1 MNAAVY
7 ARHMLKGEA
16 SGFTL
21 LRTYIDMVGTD
32 PLFPGPTP
40 GLLEAVEA
48 TVEREV
54 ADLRL
59 RLGSDAPSIASLASH
74 GTLGGEV
81 GHLTGTG
88 QFSMVVMEAEE
99 DHGLF
104 EEGVGAVVKASHV
117 PVLIVPGHYRFQG
130 LRHILLADDEGEV
143 RPGSLIP
150 LLAIARSTGAEVVV
164 LRVLPPEQPDTAVDG
179 SRMHHALLS
188 ELPHSFTTVHSD
200 DIAQAI
206 REQVART
213 DAQLVVLLHRHRG
226 LLNGL
231 FHHSIA
237 KEVADTTS
245 VPLMVLEQ

>member
-1 MNAAVY
+1 MNAAIY
-7 ARHMLKGEA
+7 ARQLLNGEA
-16 SGFTL
+16 TGFTL
-21 LRTYIDMVGTD
+21 LRTYIDMIGTD

-40 GLLEAVEA
+40 GLLDAVEA

-54 ADLRL
+54 ADLRE
-59 RLGSDAPSIASLASH
+59 RLGSDAPDIASLASH

-88 QFSMVVMEAEE
+88 QFSMVLMEAEE

-104 EEGVGAVVKASHV
+104 EEGVGAVVKTSQV

-130 LRHILLADDEGEV
+130 LRHILMADDEGEV
-143 RPGSLIP
+143 RPGALDL
-150 LLAIARSTGAEVVV
+150 LLAIARITGAEVVV
-164 LRVLPPEQPDTAVDG
+164 LRVLPPEQPDTEVDG
-179 SRMHHALLS
+179 NGSHHTLLS
-188 ELPHSFTTVHSD
+188 EVPHSFITVHSND
-200 DIAQAI
+200 RAQAI

-226 LLNGL
+226 LLHGL

-237 KEVADTTS
+237 KEVAEGTS
-245 VPLMVLEQ
+245 VPVMVLEQ